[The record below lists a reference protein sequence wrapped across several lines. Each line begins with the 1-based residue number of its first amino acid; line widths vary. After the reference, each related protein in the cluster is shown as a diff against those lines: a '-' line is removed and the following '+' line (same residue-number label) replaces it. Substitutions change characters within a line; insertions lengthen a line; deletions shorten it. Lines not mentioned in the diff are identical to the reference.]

1 MLTFEPD
8 VLYFV
13 FPFLCLRGH
22 TFTLTTRSGA
32 RGKKKD
38 SRLNTGILRTGT
50 SNDRRQDLQT
60 TVDIPGLDVWC
71 GDSDARLFYVS
82 LVHIAFGVYP
92 STYKIHLPTTF
103 STYHLVLINLLK
115 NLDGAFLS
123 QRDTSRQTFVQHRR
137 QQTQIRLCCW
147 YES

>member
-1 MLTFEPD
+1 M
-8 VLYFV
+8 
-13 FPFLCLRGH
+13 
-22 TFTLTTRSGA
+22 
-32 RGKKKD
+32 
-38 SRLNTGILRTGT
+38 NTGILRTGT

-60 TVDIPGLDVWC
+60 TVDIPGLNPHSCVDVWC

-115 NLDGAFLS
+115 KS
-123 QRDTSRQTFVQHRR
+123 
-137 QQTQIRLCCW
+137 
-147 YES
+147 